1 MPEVFLISLLSFLLA
16 FVLYKITIP
25 LLNEFLLDK
34 PNDRSSH
41 KMPIPKGGGIVFVFV
56 STLGLLIKQ
65 SFFALF
71 LLPLAIIGLIDD
83 KLNLPRITRYFVQLI
98 ISSIIIFSSEFIYQT
113 LESYN
118 LLLFLLIYF
127 FLIFIGTGIINF
139 INFMDGIDG
148 LVTGSFILI
157 LIYFSITTNSDFL
170 IICSTLISF
179 LFFNWSPAKLF
190 MGDTGSLYLGGLMVY
205 LLSRSNSI
213 EFCFSLFLISS
224 PLILDPL
231 FCLIQ
236 RFKNKKNIFIAH
248 KEHFYQRLHIK
259 GFKHSLI
266 SKTYMVAILFLILCH
281 YFGGLSILI
290 MGLGIIIVIGFA
302 INQLLLSDLS
312 IFKNKL

>member
-1 MPEVFLISLLSFLLA
+1 LSFLLA

-157 LIYFSITTNSDFL
+157 LIYFSITTNPDFL
-170 IICSTLISF
+170 IICSTLI
-179 LFFNWSPAKLF
+179 
-190 MGDTGSLYLGGLMVY
+190 
-205 LLSRSNSI
+205 
-213 EFCFSLFLISS
+213 
-224 PLILDPL
+224 
-231 FCLIQ
+231 
-236 RFKNKKNIFIAH
+236 
-248 KEHFYQRLHIK
+248 
-259 GFKHSLI
+259 
-266 SKTYMVAILFLILCH
+266 
-281 YFGGLSILI
+281 
-290 MGLGIIIVIGFA
+290 
-302 INQLLLSDLS
+302 
-312 IFKNKL
+312 